1 MNAAWVDAGISRV
14 RECGSPLEFHQVMRG
29 GAWHSNPCP
38 SLHKAVLL
46 LCHEHAMVGVRVL
59 GSNGTVKKG
68 APGCSSWRA
77 SGITTTHAEE
87 DTHQHT
93 PKPHTVSKGVSSAC
107 PHTQLCWSC
116 ALIHLR
122 AILRSRKLLNTPTSI
137 TAPPPPP
144 QRLLHRRWQLPPPP
158 QSHPQQQPNQQP
170 PPHMRAWCAAHAVTY
185 MLSDTKPGHDLLRVR
200 QGVWSA
206 KISTPQD
213 HCRCR
218 CSSSSSS
225 FFSSIRKQPAAAAA
239 EAAPKATDRP
249 DQQQPLAVVVD
260 PPVPHTS
267 DTPGWCEI
275 RMNEGGCNGWP
286 LAATHHASCSSR
298 DLPFSSLL

>member
-1 MNAAWVDAGISRV
+1 MQLSSRLYACMNAAWVDAGISRV

-144 QRLLHRRWQLPPPP
+144 PTPPA
-158 QSHPQQQPNQQP
+158 QEV
-170 PPHMRAWCAAHAVTY
+170 AAAT
-185 MLSDTKPGHDLLRVR
+185 T
-200 QGVWSA
+200 
-206 KISTPQD
+206 STIT
-213 HCRCR
+213 
-218 CSSSSSS
+218 STTAA
-225 FFSSIRKQPAAAAA
+225 QPAA
-239 EAAPKATDRP
+239 P
-249 DQQQPLAVVVD
+249 
-260 PPVPHTS
+260 S
-267 DTPGWCEI
+267 
-275 RMNEGGCNGWP
+275 
-286 LAATHHASCSSR
+286 THACLVR
-298 DLPFSSLL
+298 CPCCDIYAQ